1 MRTRIATTKIRRKKP
16 KKTRPSLVPDGAR
29 ARIAAGAVAFE
40 RATSLKRA
48 KQARQASTSSKHVKP
63 AAADEGY
70 FEPATVRSAG
80 EIKTPNRSHQI
91 TTLA

>member
-1 MRTRIATTKIRRKKP
+1 MRTRIATTKSRRKKP

-29 ARIAAGAVAFE
+29 ARIAAGAVALE
-40 RATSLKRA
+40 RATSLKRV
-48 KQARQASTSSKHVKP
+48 RPV
-63 AAADEGY
+63 AADEGY
-70 FEPATVRSAG
+70 FEPAAVRSAG